1 MASEEAGVDWVPHIA
16 GPRPADL
23 PYIRQS
29 WLMSYRNSPWAG
41 AVPNNLYTEVYSQA
55 MDQLLFRGAKLVTI
69 RNPANPE
76 QLVAWTCYEVTPKND
91 VVIHFAFCKPT
102 YRRLGAVK
110 ALLRTV
116 LDGSDADRFFYT
128 FRTPNARYF
137 PNGTFRP
144 EIARRRDSRTSD

>member
-1 MASEEAGVDWVPHIA
+1 MDTEETVNWVPHID

-23 PYIRQS
+23 AYVRQT
-29 WLMSYRNSPWAG
+29 WLLAYRNSPWAG
-41 AVPNNLYTEVYSQA
+41 AVPNNLFQDVYTQA
-55 MDQLLFRGAKLVTI
+55 IDQLLFRGAKLLTI

-76 QLVAWTCYEVTPKND
+76 QLVAWCCYEVTPKHD
-91 VVIHFAFCKPT
+91 VVIHFSFTKPT
-102 YRRLGAVK
+102 YRRLGACK
-110 ALLRTV
+110 SLLQTV

-128 FRTPNARYF
+128 FRTPNARFF